1 MSDQNL
7 FAENARLEAEN
18 AALRDGLQIAK
29 TQLISLGQEFFPLRS
44 KLQDVITTAQE
55 IDRHNK
61 ALILAGDE
69 LEDWVLIMRH
79 EHPKDIESIRKVC
92 LNWHKAKGSQPN

>member
-29 TQLISLGQEFFPLRS
+29 TQLKSLGQEFFPLRS

-61 ALILAGDE
+61 KLIQAGD
-69 LEDWVLIMRH
+69 LL
-79 EHPKDIESIRKVC
+79 
-92 LNWHKAKGSQPN
+92 LNTLLWTDEYSSERYNDAREKWEKAKNGNKN

>member
-18 AALRDGLQIAK
+18 AALRDGLQM
-29 TQLISLGQEFFPLRS
+29 FFPLRS

-61 ALILAGDE
+61 ALILAGNE
-69 LEDWVLIMRH
+69 LEDWVLIMRL

-92 LNWHKAKGSQPN
+92 LNWHKAKGSQLN